1 MPTAPQPTPDRPVR
15 RILLL
20 PSAVAAF
27 VLGAP
32 VALATTIR
40 DSAFAPLGNTSLQT
54 IIGRLI
60 RGALLY
66 AGMIALVMFVYGGVM
81 WMTSAG
87 NQERISKAKSTLVW
101 ATLGLVILF
110 GAYAIVSVIVQ
121 AVGQT

>member
-1 MPTAPQPTPDRPVR
+1 VR